1 MATKRSSTVRLIL
14 PCSPS
19 GDHPSLDDFLIVCAI
34 YPSIA
39 KKSAYPCPPS
49 LSKRYLSFMKYVKR
63 M

>member
-1 MATKRSSTVRLIL
+1 MHSI
-14 PCSPS
+14 PHFSPT
-19 GDHPSLDDFLIVCAI
+19 GDHPSLDDFLIVSAI

-49 LSKRYLSFMKYVKR
+49 LSKRYLTFMKYVKR